1 MRLIFENY
9 IIVKKVYISMM
20 ETIDS
25 EFVTKHAKKGN
36 DKSIYDVNDKKSTSS
51 SCWWVKIYEVVNS
64 LVKSGINYFKVGL
77 VLVSHVTQI
86 KFVFQRK

>member
-25 EFVTKHAKKGN
+25 EFVTKH
-36 DKSIYDVNDKKSTSS
+36 
-51 SCWWVKIYEVVNS
+51 VK
-64 LVKSGINYFKVGL
+64 
-77 VLVSHVTQI
+77 
-86 KFVFQRK
+86 